1 MKSKVIN
8 IINSVAFVILLA
20 FTIYL
25 MFVFNTTG
33 DNIVGDTTS
42 IMFGVVFLALDVMI
56 TFIFMLLSIW
66 NVKSDNKLHRNYSL
80 IIDILFLI
88 NIILCVYKMFSM

>member
-1 MKSKVIN
+1 MKSKIIN
-8 IINSVAFVILLA
+8 IINSVAFIILLA

-33 DNIVGDTTS
+33 DSIVGDTTS

-88 NIILCVYKMFSM
+88 NIILCVYKMLSM